1 MIDKKKRVAAYV
13 RIGGDHNED
22 SMRMHMQMQTRH
34 YERAI
39 SEHGNW
45 EFAGIYAD
53 SGSGT
58 WDITKRPGLARLLED
73 CRTGQ
78 VDVILTKSASRLHR
92 NVVSA
97 LEIARELLGLTPPVG
112 IIFENEGINTLDER
126 MSLFV
131 QLFERMA
138 IYESEHKHEHMPYIF
153 LADHLGITKK
163 SCNKSEEGTDH
174 V

>member
-1 MIDKKKRVAAYV
+1 MSDKKQRVAAYI
-13 RIGGDHNED
+13 RIGGGHDED
-22 SMRMHMQMQTRH
+22 SMHIQMQTRH

-58 WDITKRPGLARLLED
+58 WDIEKRPGLAWLLAD
-73 CRTGQ
+73 CRAGKI
-78 VDVILTKSASRLHR
+78 DVIITKSVSRLHR
-92 NVVSA
+92 NVVGC
-97 LEIARELLGLTPPVG
+97 LEIVRELIELKPPVG
-112 IIFENEGINTLDER
+112 VIFENEGINTLDER

-138 IYESEHKHEHMPYIF
+138 IYESEHKHDHMPYIF
-153 LADHLGITKK
+153 LADHLGITKI
-163 SCNKSEEGTDH
+163 SCNKNEEETNH